1 MIGPM
6 ADPLKGAEEDQLC
19 FTVQWLN
26 GGEPVP
32 NVQTDM
38 QFFPRMSYTLEE
50 VVTLVEHTGCGSG
63 RLQGA
68 HICVRMLEDPADA
81 ITDRPVGLYPRP
93 KDPCGPLAVPEPS
106 VAAPGGFH
114 RSADTGRPSDD
125 YQDKPIEPVEDFTKM
140 DTEAM
145 FSPGSSP
152 DDCIADVAHSPSSPV
167 PITDHDGMPLC
178 LPWEDPS
185 IAPLTDQERADIA
198 ELAGRIH
205 DRLLNSRRL
214 HSSESQASDYM
225 ASWWTTLLY
234 ITTVLH
240 AVPPPVTVHRP
251 GSVAGPADSM
261 RSATPSPNEEMLRT
275 WN

>member
-19 FTVQWLN
+19 FTVQWLY

-38 QFFPRMSYTLEE
+38 EFFPRMSYTLEE

-68 HICVRMLEDPADA
+68 HMCVRMLEDPADA

-93 KDPCGPLAVPEPS
+93 KGPCGPLAVPEPS

-125 YQDKPIEPVEDFTKM
+125 FQDKPIEPVEDFTKM

-152 DDCIADVAHSPSSPV
+152 DDCIADVAHSTHLRSYRSL
-167 PITDHDGMPLC
+167 IMMRCHCAYHGKIH
-178 LPWEDPS
+178 PW
-185 IAPLTDQERADIA
+185 
-198 ELAGRIH
+198 
-205 DRLLNSRRL
+205 RLLQIRSGL
-214 HSSESQASDYM
+214 
-225 ASWWTTLLY
+225 TLQNWLEGFM
-234 ITTVLH
+234 I
-240 AVPPPVTVHRP
+240 
-251 GSVAGPADSM
+251 DF
-261 RSATPSPNEEMLRT
+261 
-275 WN
+275 

>member
-6 ADPLKGAEEDQLC
+6 TDPLQGAEEDQLC
-19 FTVQWLN
+19 FTVQWLH

-38 QFFPRMSYTLEE
+38 EFFPRMSYTLEE

-68 HICVRMLEDPADA
+68 HMCVRLLEDPADA

-93 KDPCGPLAVPEPS
+93 KCGALDLAVPEPS

-125 YQDKPIEPVEDFTKM
+125 FQDKAIEPVEDFKM
-140 DTEAM
+140 DDTEAM
-145 FSPGSSP
+145 FSPVP
-152 DDCIADVAHSPSSPV
+152 SPSSEV
-167 PITDHDGMPLC
+167 TTDHDALPL
-178 LPWEDPS
+178 PDAS
-185 IAPLTDQERADIA
+185 MAPLTDQERADIA

-205 DRLLNSRRL
+205 DRLLNSRQL
-214 HSSESQASDYM
+214 HSSESQASDYIM
-225 ASWWTTLLY
+225 ASWWTTLRY

-261 RSATPSPNEEMLRT
+261 RSATPSPNEEMLRS
-275 WN
+275 WNF